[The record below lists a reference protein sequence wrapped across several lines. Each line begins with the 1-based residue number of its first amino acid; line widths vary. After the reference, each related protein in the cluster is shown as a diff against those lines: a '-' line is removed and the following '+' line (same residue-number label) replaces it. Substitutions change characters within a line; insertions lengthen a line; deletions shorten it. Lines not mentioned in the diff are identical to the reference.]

1 MTIYKRNYELE
12 KAANAFL
19 PINEQFDFD
28 CFHRDFMMKHSDIF
42 KLTIKDALLY
52 KVKKSILSLLECR
65 NEIYPDNLL
74 GVVGV
79 MYYEQDTKNV
89 VLELYFYVYNEE
101 GIYSAIEPYN
111 FMLEKKAGISRC
123 WTLKY
128 ADNAAGIGFHID
140 ILPSI
145 PENETTKISR
155 GTPDAI
161 SIIDNKAGVYT
172 WTPSNPK
179 GFIDW
184 FDNKNTEFRNMLF
197 NEATVAM
204 GRAAHVDIEEI
215 EKKSKRSPLRQ
226 TIKLLKNHRDKA
238 FKDNKTFAPKSIL
251 ITTLATHLY
260 RKERDLSSAVY
271 NILEGLSKYSFLMK
285 EGFISNNTNMIYREA
300 DGTWVVKNPALSTE
314 NFIEDWGKSSNS
326 EYAKAFFNWVSSL
339 KYDLERIMNQPN
351 KTELINK
358 SFNMKSAVFR
368 DITEKPLRTPS
379 ITTHQSQ
386 PWGC

>member
-1 MTIYKRNYELE
+1 MLFRSPENNEYDVDLVCEVKLDKKDVEPLTVLNLIGDRLKENETYK
-12 KAANAFL
+12 
-19 PINEQFDFD
+19 
-28 CFHRDFMMKHSDIF
+28 
-42 KLTIKDALLY
+42 
-52 KVKKSILSLLECR
+52 
-65 NEIYPDNLL
+65 
-74 GVVGV
+74 G
-79 MYYEQDTKNV
+79 
-89 VLELYFYVYNEE
+89 
-101 GIYSAIEPYN
+101 
-111 FMLEKKAGISRC
+111 MLEKKAGISRC

-271 NILEGLSKYSFLMK
+271 NILEGLSKYSFLDRK
-285 EGFISNNTNMIYREA
+285 
-300 DGTWVVKNPALSTE
+300 STRL
-314 NFIEDWGKSSNS
+314 NSSH
-326 EYAKAFFNWVSSL
+326 A
-339 KYDLERIMNQPN
+339 
-351 KTELINK
+351 T
-358 SFNMKSAVFR
+358 
-368 DITEKPLRTPS
+368 
-379 ITTHQSQ
+379 
-386 PWGC
+386 

>member
-1 MTIYKRNYELE
+1 MYKDTEEILSDIIKNIEISDTNFNKAVERYNAIGTWIKEGLE
-12 KAANAFL
+12 KKGYDAN
-19 PINEQFDFD
+19 
-28 CFHRDFMMKHSDIF
+28 
-42 KLTIKDALLY
+42 
-52 KVKKSILSLLECR
+52 
-65 NEIYPDNLL
+65 IYPQGSFALNTVISPCPENNEYDVDLVCEVKLDKKDVEPLTVLNLIGDRL
-74 GVVGV
+74 K
-79 MYYEQDTKNV
+79 E
-89 VLELYFYVYNEE
+89 NETNK
-101 GIYSAIEPYN
+101 G
-111 FMLEKKAGISRC
+111 MLEKKAGISRC